1 MKAPDAIE
9 KRVAGPVAKAA
20 GRCRGVVNGRR
31 VQNHASTRSTQLRPL
46 VGSSWVSAADSTI
59 WHSRYL
65 LCMTVDLAAGVA
77 SRPKESWRPW
87 VGKKSRTRKAKTR
100 PGGMRSP
107 AKQGA
112 EWAAGA
118 SEPLPAVGTV
128 PPVLARAT
136 SSAVPVDV
144 VPALRR
150 SPKKASSA
158 AVEDRPVDNG
168 SSLTTHT
175 REHAQGCAAVADIEP
190 QGLAATYS
198 FKASTEGGPS
208 GVAIRFAGTRN
219 GVKGKPGPRDRF
231 ERIERVGAIPAAG
244 GRVAITTRVHGINAG
259 EWRVTATPVEQPT
272 AVRLPRRT
280 ATTSTYFA
288 KLAYGPGVRLV
299 SWPALVGLGVLI
311 ALALQVWLLARARI
325 AVIPVLGV
333 SLAACVLG
341 YVGAKAYYLVLHR
354 KHPRN
359 FLTAGACI
367 QGFLA
372 VAFAVVAVGAWSLR
386 LPVGLLLD
394 VSTPGILLAMAVGRP
409 GCFLTGCCAGR
420 PTASRW
426 GMWSSD
432 RRVGIRRFP
441 VQLAEAV
448 VAMSI
453 GVAALAA
460 VLTAEA
466 PMRGLVFVGAVAAYT
481 FARQLLFPLRADTH
495 TPRGR
500 AATMVISGL
509 ALIASVVLSLVG

>member
-1 MKAPDAIE
+1 M
-9 KRVAGPVAKAA
+9 
-20 GRCRGVVNGRR
+20 
-31 VQNHASTRSTQLRPL
+31 
-46 VGSSWVSAADSTI
+46 
-59 WHSRYL
+59 
-65 LCMTVDLAAGVA
+65 
-77 SRPKESWRPW
+77 
-87 VGKKSRTRKAKTR
+87 GKKSRTRKANSR
-100 PGGMRSP
+100 PGQEMRRSP

-112 EWAAGA
+112 AWAATA

-128 PPVLARAT
+128 PPALARAT
-136 SSAVPVDV
+136 PSAVPVDG

-150 SPKKASSA
+150 PHRKATSA
-158 AVEDRPVDNG
+158 AGEDRRIETG
-168 SSLTTHT
+168 ASLTPHAHQ
-175 REHAQGCAAVADIEP
+175 HAQGCAAAAEVEP
-190 QGLAATYS
+190 QGLAATYTFEAPS
-198 FKASTEGGPS
+198 EGGPS

-219 GVKGKPGPRDRF
+219 DVKGNPGPRDRF
-231 ERIERVGAIPAAG
+231 ERTERVAAIPGAG
-244 GRVAITTRVHGINAG
+244 GRVAITTRVEGINAG
-259 EWRVTATPVEQPT
+259 EWRVTATPIEQPA

-280 ATTSTYFA
+280 ATASTSFA
-288 KLAYGPGVRLV
+288 KLTYGPGVRLM

-311 ALALQVWLLARARI
+311 ALALQVWLLARAHI
-325 AVIPVLGV
+325 AVLPGLGV

-341 YVGAKAYYLVLHR
+341 YVGAKAYYLALHR

-359 FLTAGACI
+359 FMTAGACI

-372 VAFAVVAVGAWSLR
+372 VAFAVVAVGAWALR
-386 LPVGLLLD
+386 IPVGLLLD

-441 VQLAEAV
+441 VQLVEAV
-448 VAMSI
+448 VAMSL
-453 GVAALAA
+453 GVAALAV
-460 VLTAEA
+460 VLTAQP

-495 TPRGR
+495 TSRGR